1 MSNMLNPRLTKLLN
15 LLNMFK
21 RISLNKVKNTT
32 VQKTLETSRKR
43 GKIVRARGSEYWHS
57 SYDKDTTSWNLIHGC
72 FNKIELFQPAGIP

>member
-1 MSNMLNPRLTKLLN
+1 MLNPRLTKLLN

-43 GKIVRARGSEYWHS
+43 GKIVRARGSEY
-57 SYDKDTTSWNLIHGC
+57 
-72 FNKIELFQPAGIP
+72 

>member
-1 MSNMLNPRLTKLLN
+1 MTESCRIVKNQQFRTTHKTMSNMLNPRLTKLLN

-43 GKIVRARGSEYWHS
+43 GKIVRARGSEY
-57 SYDKDTTSWNLIHGC
+57 
-72 FNKIELFQPAGIP
+72 